1 MKITEERLGFLNM
14 RLVQRMNE
22 VGVSATQL
30 AHSVSL
36 TYEQVR
42 KLVMGRCLPSDST
55 LERLCASLDLNKRD
69 MKQRVAKDKMIFRSG
84 DAAWAYWD
92 QSEGCPALHLFSIA
106 HQGRAGNFQIADH
119 SFCGGEKEKREA
131 TDRVRCMNAGNC

>member
-42 KLVMGRCLPSDST
+42 KPVMGRCLPSDST

-84 DAAWAYWD
+84 DAAWAYWGINPKAAPLYIFFPLLTKEE
-92 QSEGCPALHLFSIA
+92 QEIFRLQIIA
-106 HQGRAGNFQIADH
+106 FVEA
-119 SFCGGEKEKREA
+119 KKKREKQRTECA
-131 TDRVRCMNAGNC
+131 A

>member
-55 LERLCASLDLNKRD
+55 LERLCASLDLNNWGINPKAAPLYISFPLLIKEEQEIFRLQIIAFVEAKKKRE
-69 MKQRVAKDKMIFRSG
+69 KQRTEC
-84 DAAWAYWD
+84 AA
-92 QSEGCPALHLFSIA
+92 
-106 HQGRAGNFQIADH
+106 
-119 SFCGGEKEKREA
+119 
-131 TDRVRCMNAGNC
+131 